1 MKTLI
6 IAEVGVNHNGDMN
19 LAKVLID
26 AAHQAGADIVKFQ
39 TFNASSLVTETAKQA
54 SYQSRNAGKEESQ
67 FDMLKRLEL
76 SHSQHVDLKGYCDRL
91 GLEFLST
98 AFDDDSL
105 DFLVND
111 IGVKRLKIPSGEI
124 TNAPFLLRHAQTG
137 ANLIMSTGMANL
149 SEIEQALGV
158 LAFGMLNPI
167 TESPSRSAFLKAYG
181 SSEGQAL
188 LKQRVTL
195 LHCTSDYPAP
205 IEQINL
211 EAINTLRSAFGLPVG
226 YSDHSAGI
234 TVPIAAATMNA
245 SVIEKHFTLDRN
257 LPGPDHKASL
267 EPDELQRM
275 VQAIRD
281 VELAKGDGVKR
292 PTLNEFETMSVARKS
307 LVAAR
312 NIRIGQRIT
321 VDDVA
326 VKRPG
331 DGMSPFLLWELIGKV
346 SQRNYQP
353 GDLFDE

>member
-1 MKTLI
+1 
-6 IAEVGVNHNGDMN
+6 
-19 LAKVLID
+19 
-26 AAHQAGADIVKFQ
+26 
-39 TFNASSLVTETAKQA
+39 
-54 SYQSRNAGKEESQ
+54 
-67 FDMLKRLEL
+67 MLKRLEL

>member
-6 IAEVGVNHNGDMN
+6 IAEAGVNHNGDMN
-19 LAKVLID
+19 LAKALID

-54 SYQSRNAGKEESQ
+54 SYQSRNTGKEESQ
-67 FDMLKRLEL
+67 FDMLTRLEL
-76 SHSQHVDLKGYCDRL
+76 SHSQHVDLKGYCDQL

-124 TNAPFLLRHAQTG
+124 TNAPFLLKHAQTG

-234 TVPIAAATMNA
+234 TVPIAATMNA